1 MEGALQEGD
10 DRMDRITRIETMEK
24 KLNAALAAV
33 HTLDHALEEYEGV
46 RKDIRALEKYLS
58 GRERR
63 GDLAAD
69 EKGLLP
75 SSLARGVLS
84 EDGIYNLLEENDEL
98 LRRLKGYSGE

>member
-1 MEGALQEGD
+1 
-10 DRMDRITRIETMEK
+10 MDRITRIETMEK

-33 HTLDHALEEYEGV
+33 HALDRALEDYAAAQ
-46 RKDIRALEKYLS
+46 KDIRALEKYLS

-98 LRRLKGYSGE
+98 LRRLKGYSGK

>member
-1 MEGALQEGD
+1 
-10 DRMDRITRIETMEK
+10 MDRITRIETMEK
-24 KLNAALAAV
+24 KLEDYAAAQ
-33 HTLDHALEEYEGV
+33 
-46 RKDIRALEKYLS
+46 KDIRALEKYLS
-58 GRERR
+58 GRARR